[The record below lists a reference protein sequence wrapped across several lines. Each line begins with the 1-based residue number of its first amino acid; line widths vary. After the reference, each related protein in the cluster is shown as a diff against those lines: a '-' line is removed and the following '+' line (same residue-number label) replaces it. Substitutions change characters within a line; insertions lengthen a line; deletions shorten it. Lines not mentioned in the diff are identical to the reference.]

1 MQTKITPARMRA
13 TSEAASRT
21 KTRQRQQ
28 RRQVEPRQ
36 PRQPRVPNAVDAAI
50 AAVGSQTK
58 LAALLGVKQQAI
70 SIWRTRG
77 WVPVQRAREIEL
89 HTGVDRVLLVK
100 PMLRDLVGA
109 GDALGADA

>member
-28 RRQVEPRQ
+28 RRQVE

-77 WVPVQRAREIEL
+77 WVPVQRAREIEQ

-109 GDALGADA
+109 GDALGAEA

>member
-28 RRQVEPRQ
+28 RRHVE

-50 AAVGSQTK
+50 AAAGSQTK